1 MSKKLTQQEA
11 LNIMASALDI
21 AIQKGA
27 FSRKEV
33 VTINDAI
40 EVFEQPQELT
50 AAKLVDNDLPKDP
63 SKP

>member
-1 MSKKLTQQEA
+1 MSKKLTQNEA
-11 LNIMASALDI
+11 LNIMATALDA

-40 EVFEQPQELT
+40 EVFEQPKEEPVQAEE
-50 AAKLVDNDLPKDP
+50 N
-63 SKP
+63 